1 MSYNFTFTLRGY
13 KMSGIDEKN
22 GWSIAHWPHTH
33 DDEWTDL
40 ALDRIAMCNHKWVD
54 TGMIRTFCKECD
66 ADGDYDPMTGKVTV
80 VFRNKKENK

>member
-33 DDEWTDL
+33 EEGWADL
-40 ALDRIAMCNHKWVD
+40 HADRIALCKHMWVD
-54 TGMIRTFCKECD
+54 TGMIKTFCKECD
-66 ADGDYDPMTGKVTV
+66 ADGEYDPMTGKVTV
-80 VFRNKKENK
+80 IHKEVTKK